1 VADRDTLVEIRDLLG
16 EIRDLLRPVAD
27 AHQDEYDRRQV
38 EREQQR
44 VAAIRALLST
54 ATRRK
59 AWKLA
64 DGSRT
69 QREIAKQAAM
79 DEGEASRLFKKLREL
94 DAIVNSPNPTRTGE
108 VDE

>member
-1 VADRDTLVEIRDLLG
+1 MADDPLIEIRDLLG

-27 AHQDEYDRRQV
+27 AHQDEYDRRMA

-44 VAAIRALLST
+44 ISAIQALLST
-54 ATRRK
+54 AKRRK

-79 DEGEASRLFKKLREL
+79 DEGEASRLFKRLREL
-94 DAIVNSPNPTRTGE
+94 GAIVNSPNPTRTIEVGE
-108 VDE
+108 